1 MQRERTVRDREVR
14 EENGDQCHTYLLR
27 HLLLAVLLLLLLLLR
42 LLLLLLLL
50 LLATKALETKRGE
63 RGGQ

>member
-1 MQRERTVRDREVR
+1 MR

-27 HLLLAVLLLLLLLLR
+27 HLLLAVLLLLLR
-42 LLLLLLLL
+42 LLLLLL